1 MTKQERKPEP
11 CVTLVT
17 GTPGV
22 GKTKFADMLGRKTSA
37 RVVHL
42 SSFISRHE
50 CFKRIDRARKTRV
63 ADLEKTRVLLHH
75 LIQAEPS
82 KAFVIEGHLTPLVV
96 DPKDVKVCF
105 VLRCHPQTLKTRLQ
119 RRRYP
124 ASKIAENLMAEILDN
139 CLLEA
144 VERLGREKVSE
155 LDTTSSSIKT
165 LIDEALRVLGEELKP
180 RVGTISWVD
189 EFEKAGELPQYLS
202 ELSAGK
208 K

>member
-1 MTKQERKPEP
+1 
-11 CVTLVT
+11 
-17 GTPGV
+17 
-22 GKTKFADMLGRKTSA
+22 
-37 RVVHL
+37 
-42 SSFISRHE
+42 
-50 CFKRIDRARKTRV
+50 
-63 ADLEKTRVLLHH
+63 
-75 LIQAEPS
+75 
-82 KAFVIEGHLTPLVV
+82 
-96 DPKDVKVCF
+96 
-105 VLRCHPQTLKTRLQ
+105 
-119 RRRYP
+119 
-124 ASKIAENLMAEILDN
+124 MAEILDN